1 MQKPFAGIVLG
12 ILISATLWLVAINGL
27 LAGPRIEAHLRYWH
41 HEMMAPT
48 DA

>member
-12 ILISATLWLVAINGL
+12 ILISATLWLIAVNGI
-27 LAGPRIEAHLRYWH
+27 LAGPKIEAHLRYWH
-41 HEMMAPT
+41 DRMTAHA